1 MARKRLSSLAIEKL
15 ESAIGNSI
23 ERPESAVFGI
33 VNKLNEDGSP
43 NVIKRLKMTEQGVNE
58 TEEDPTILIPER
70 MELLLYPRR
79 FKVFYGGRGSGKT
92 ANVVSYLI
100 EKARFRSCRVGC
112 FREIQNSIKE
122 SSYAE
127 LVDEINRKGHAQEYR
142 CVDGEITHHGT
153 RSKFVFRGLWR
164 NITAIKGMA
173 GLTDVFCE
181 ESENISQVSWDTLI
195 PTVRAAGSEIIIVFN
210 PNKETD
216 PTWTNFVEP
225 YVSRMVDG
233 IYQDDDI
240 VVVNVNYIHNPW
252 FTEELKQHMNQM
264 KSVDYDR
271 YLWVYEGKFNKR
283 SDEQIFG
290 GKWRTD
296 TFEPQPHWH
305 GPYYGLDW
313 GFSTDPL
320 AAVEVYVEELPGDRR
335 NVYIYREGGR
345 VGLEITD
352 TATALEQWF
361 PGGKR
366 HKWIADSAR
375 PEMIS
380 HMKNKAGYNM
390 HPCVKWPGSVED
402 GIAWLR
408 GCDSIII
415 HDRCTELK
423 DEAMN
428 YNYKV
433 DKLTGNVLTDIV
445 DAHNHYW
452 DAVRYALG
460 DMIVQRCSGWLRRSK
475 K

>member
-1 MARKRLSSLAIEKL
+1 MARKRLSSIAIEKL
-15 ESAIGNSI
+15 EQAVGNSTAK
-23 ERPESAVFGI
+23 PESAVFGI
-33 VNKLNEDGSP
+33 VDKLLADGTP
-43 NVIKRLKMTEQGVNE
+43 NVIKRLKMTATGVSETNE
-58 TEEDPTILIPER
+58 EPTILIPKR

-100 EKARFRSCRVGC
+100 EKARFRNSRVGC

-127 LVDEINRKGHAQEYR
+127 LVDEINRKGHTQEYR
-142 CVDGEITHHGT
+142 CVDGEITHHTT

-225 YVSRMVDG
+225 YIDKMVDG

-264 KSVDYDR
+264 KAVDYDR

-283 SDEQIFG
+283 SDEQVFG
-290 GKWRTD
+290 GKWRID
-296 TFEPQPHWH
+296 NFEVKPEWH
-305 GPYYGLDW
+305 GPYFGMDF
-313 GFSTDPL
+313 GFSTDPT
-320 AAVEVYVEELPGDRR
+320 AMVEVYIEELPGGRR
-335 NVYIYREGGR
+335 NIYINREYGK

-352 TATALEQWF
+352 TPAAMEKSF
-361 PGGKR
+361 PMAKR
-366 HKWIADSAR
+366 ARWYADCAR
-375 PEMIS
+375 PETIS
-380 HMKNKAGYNM
+380 HIKRSGFDI
-390 HPCVKWPGSVED
+390 HPCTKWPGSVED
-402 GIAWLR
+402 GVTWLR

-415 HDRCTELK
+415 HERCKEMQN
-423 DEAMN
+423 EAAM
-428 YNYKV
+428 YSYKV

-445 DAHNHYW
+445 DAFNHYW
-452 DAVRYALG
+452 DAVRYALN
-460 DMIVQRCSGWLRRSK
+460 DHIVQRGSGMLIRRRR
-475 K
+475 

>member
-1 MARKRLSSLAIEKL
+1 MARKRLSALAIEKL
-15 ESAIGNSI
+15 EQAVGNSTAK
-23 ERPESAVFGI
+23 PESAVFGI
-33 VNKLNEDGSP
+33 VDKLLADGTP
-43 NVIKRLKMTEQGVNE
+43 NVMKRLKMTATGVSETNE
-58 TEEDPTILIPER
+58 EPTILIPKR

-100 EKARFRSCRVGC
+100 EKARFRNSRVGC

-127 LVDEINRKGHAQEYR
+127 LVDEINRKGHTQEYR
-142 CVDGEITHHGT
+142 CVDGEITHHIT

-225 YVSRMVDG
+225 YIDKMVDG

-240 VVVNVNYIHNPW
+240 VVVNVNYVHNPW

-264 KSVDYDR
+264 KAVDYDR

-283 SDEQIFG
+283 SDEQVFG
-290 GKWRTD
+290 GKWRID
-296 TFEPQPHWH
+296 NFEVKPEWH
-305 GPYYGLDW
+305 GPYFGMDF
-313 GFSTDPL
+313 GFSTDPT
-320 AAVEVYVEELPGDRR
+320 AMVEVYIEELPGGRR
-335 NVYIYREGGR
+335 NIYINREYGK

-352 TATALEQWF
+352 TPAAMEQSF
-361 PGGKR
+361 PMAKR
-366 HKWIADSAR
+366 ARWYADCAR
-375 PEMIS
+375 PETIS
-380 HMKNKAGYNM
+380 HIKRSGFDI
-390 HPCVKWPGSVED
+390 HPCTKWPGSVED
-402 GIAWLR
+402 GVTWLR

-415 HDRCTELK
+415 HERCKEMQN
-423 DEAMN
+423 EAAM
-428 YNYKV
+428 YSYKV

-445 DAHNHYW
+445 DAYNHYW
-452 DAVRYALG
+452 DAVRYALN
-460 DMIVQRCSGWLRRSK
+460 DHIVQRGSGMLIRRRR
-475 K
+475 

>member
-1 MARKRLSSLAIEKL
+1 MARKRLSSIAIEKL
-15 ESAIGNSI
+15 EQAVGNSTAK
-23 ERPESAVFGI
+23 PESAVFGI
-33 VNKLNEDGSP
+33 VDKLLPDGTP
-43 NVIKRLKMTEQGVNE
+43 NVIKRLKMTATGVSETNE
-58 TEEDPTILIPER
+58 EPTILIPKR

-100 EKARFRSCRVGC
+100 EKARFRNSRVGC

-127 LVDEINRKGHAQEYR
+127 LVDEINRKGHTQEYR
-142 CVDGEITHHGT
+142 CVDGEITHHST

-225 YVSRMVDG
+225 YIDKMVDG

-264 KSVDYDR
+264 KAMDYDR

-283 SDEQIFG
+283 SDEQVFG
-290 GKWRTD
+290 GKWRVD
-296 TFEPQPHWH
+296 NFEVKPEWH
-305 GPYYGLDW
+305 GPYFGMDF
-313 GFSTDPL
+313 GFSTDPT
-320 AAVEVYVEELPGDRR
+320 AMVEVYIEELPGGRR
-335 NVYIYREGGR
+335 NIYINREYGK

-352 TATALEQWF
+352 TPAAMEQSF
-361 PGGKR
+361 PMAKR
-366 HKWIADSAR
+366 ARWYADCAR
-375 PEMIS
+375 PETIS
-380 HMKNKAGYNM
+380 HIKRSGFDI
-390 HPCVKWPGSVED
+390 HPCTKWPGSVED
-402 GIAWLR
+402 GVTWLR

-415 HDRCTELK
+415 HERCKEMQN
-423 DEAMN
+423 EAAM
-428 YNYKV
+428 YSYKV

-445 DAHNHYW
+445 DAFNHFW
-452 DAVRYALG
+452 DAVRYALN
-460 DMIVQRCSGWLRRSK
+460 DHIVQRGSGMLIRRRR
-475 K
+475 

>member
-1 MARKRLSSLAIEKL
+1 MARKRISSIAIEKL
-15 ESAIGNSI
+15 EQAVGNSTAK
-23 ERPESAVFGI
+23 PESAVFGI
-33 VNKLNEDGSP
+33 VDKLLADGTP
-43 NVIKRLKMTEQGVNE
+43 NVIKRLKMTATGVSETNE
-58 TEEDPTILIPER
+58 EPTILIPKR

-100 EKARFRSCRVGC
+100 EKARFRNSRVGC

-127 LVDEINRKGHAQEYR
+127 LVDEINRKGHTQEYR
-142 CVDGEITHHGT
+142 CVDGEITHHTT

-225 YVSRMVDG
+225 YIDKMVDG

-264 KSVDYDR
+264 KAVDYDR

-283 SDEQIFG
+283 SDEQVFG
-290 GKWRTD
+290 GKWRID
-296 TFEPQPHWH
+296 NFEVKPEWH
-305 GPYYGLDW
+305 GPYFGMDF
-313 GFSTDPL
+313 GFSTDPT
-320 AAVEVYVEELPGDRR
+320 AMVEVYIEELPGGRR
-335 NVYIYREGGR
+335 NIYINREYGK

-352 TATALEQWF
+352 TPAAMEQSF
-361 PGGKR
+361 PMAR
-366 HKWIADSAR
+366 RARWYADCAR
-375 PEMIS
+375 PETIS
-380 HMKNKAGYNM
+380 HIKRSGFDI
-390 HPCVKWPGSVED
+390 HPCTKWPGSVED
-402 GIAWLR
+402 GVTWLR

-415 HDRCTELK
+415 HERCKEMQN
-423 DEAMN
+423 EAAM
-428 YNYKV
+428 YSYKV

-445 DAHNHYW
+445 DAFNHFW
-452 DAVRYALG
+452 DAVRYALN
-460 DMIVQRCSGWLRRSK
+460 DHIVQRGSGMLIRRRR
-475 K
+475 

>member
-1 MARKRLSSLAIEKL
+1 MARKRLSSIAIEKL
-15 ESAIGNSI
+15 EQAVGNSTAK
-23 ERPESAVFGI
+23 PESAVFGI
-33 VNKLNEDGSP
+33 VDKLLADGTP
-43 NVIKRLKMTEQGVNE
+43 NVIKRLKMTATGVSETNE
-58 TEEDPTILIPER
+58 EPTILIPKR

-100 EKARFRSCRVGC
+100 EKARFRNSRVGC

-127 LVDEINRKGHAQEYR
+127 LVDEINRKGHTQEYR
-142 CVDGEITHHGT
+142 CVDGEITHHTT

-225 YVSRMVDG
+225 YIDKMVDG

-264 KSVDYDR
+264 KAVDYDR

-283 SDEQIFG
+283 SDEQVFG
-290 GKWRTD
+290 GKWRID
-296 TFEPQPHWH
+296 NFEVKPEWH
-305 GPYYGLDW
+305 GPYFGMDF
-313 GFSTDPL
+313 GFSTDPT
-320 AAVEVYVEELPGDRR
+320 AMVEVYIEELPGGRR
-335 NVYIYREGGR
+335 NIYINREYGK

-352 TATALEQWF
+352 TPAAMEQSF
-361 PGGKR
+361 PMAKR
-366 HKWIADSAR
+366 ARWYADCAR
-375 PEMIS
+375 PETIS
-380 HMKNKAGYNM
+380 HIKRSGFDI
-390 HPCVKWPGSVED
+390 HPCTKWPGSVED
-402 GIAWLR
+402 GVTWLR

-415 HDRCTELK
+415 HERCKEMQN
-423 DEAMN
+423 EAAM
-428 YNYKV
+428 YSYKV

-445 DAHNHYW
+445 DAYNHYW
-452 DAVRYALG
+452 DAVRYALN
-460 DMIVQRCSGWLRRSK
+460 DHIVQRGSGMLIRRRR
-475 K
+475 

>member
-1 MARKRLSSLAIEKL
+1 MARKRLSSVAIEKL
-15 ESAIGNSI
+15 EQAVGNSTAK
-23 ERPESAVFGI
+23 PESSVFGI
-33 VNKLNEDGSP
+33 VDKLLPDGTP
-43 NVIKRLKMTEQGVNE
+43 NVVKCLKMTATGVSE
-58 TEEDPTILIPER
+58 TDEKPTILIPER

-100 EKARFRSCRVGC
+100 EKARFRNSRVGC

-127 LVDEINRKGHAQEYR
+127 LVDEINRKGHTQEYR
-142 CVDGEITHHGT
+142 CVDGEITHHTT

-225 YVSRMVDG
+225 YIDKMVDG

-240 VVVNVNYIHNPW
+240 VVVNVNYVHNPW

-264 KSVDYDR
+264 KAVDYDR

-283 SDEQIFG
+283 SDEQVFG
-290 GKWRTD
+290 GKWRID
-296 TFEPQPHWH
+296 NFEVKPEWH
-305 GPYYGLDW
+305 GPYFGMDF
-313 GFSTDPL
+313 GFSTDPT
-320 AAVEVYVEELPGDRR
+320 AMVEVYIEELPGGRR
-335 NVYIYREGGR
+335 NIYINREYGK

-352 TATALEQWF
+352 TPAAMEQSF
-361 PGGKR
+361 PMAKR
-366 HKWIADSAR
+366 ARWYADCAR
-375 PEMIS
+375 PETIS
-380 HMKNKAGYNM
+380 HIKRSGFDI
-390 HPCVKWPGSVED
+390 HPCTKWPGSVED
-402 GIAWLR
+402 GVTWLR

-415 HDRCTELK
+415 HERCK
-423 DEAMN
+423 KMQNEAVM
-428 YNYKV
+428 YSYKV

-445 DAHNHYW
+445 DAFNHFW
-452 DAVRYALG
+452 DAVRYALN
-460 DMIVQRCSGWLRRSK
+460 DHIVQRGSGMLIRRRR
-475 K
+475 

>member
-1 MARKRLSSLAIEKL
+1 MARKRLSSIAIEKL
-15 ESAIGNSI
+15 EQAVGNSTAK
-23 ERPESAVFGI
+23 PESAVFGI
-33 VNKLNEDGSP
+33 VDKLLADGTP
-43 NVIKRLKMTEQGVNE
+43 NVIKRLKMTATGVSETNE
-58 TEEDPTILIPER
+58 EPTILIPKR

-100 EKARFRSCRVGC
+100 EKARFRNSRVGC

-127 LVDEINRKGHAQEYR
+127 LVDEINRKGHTQEYR
-142 CVDGEITHHGT
+142 CVDGEITHHTT

-225 YVSRMVDG
+225 YIDKMVDG

-264 KSVDYDR
+264 KAVDYDR

-283 SDEQIFG
+283 SDEQVFG
-290 GKWRTD
+290 GKWRVD
-296 TFEPQPHWH
+296 NFEVKPDWH
-305 GPYYGLDW
+305 GPYFGMDF
-313 GFSTDPL
+313 GFSTDPT
-320 AAVEVYVEELPGDRR
+320 AMVEVYIEELPGGRR
-335 NVYIYREGGR
+335 NIYINREYGK

-352 TATALEQWF
+352 TPAAMEQSF
-361 PGGKR
+361 PMAKR
-366 HKWIADSAR
+366 ARWYADCAR
-375 PEMIS
+375 PETIS
-380 HMKNKAGYNM
+380 HIKRSGFDI
-390 HPCVKWPGSVED
+390 HPCTKWPGSVED
-402 GIAWLR
+402 GVTWLR

-415 HDRCTELK
+415 HERCKEMQN
-423 DEAMN
+423 EAAM
-428 YNYKV
+428 YSYKV

-445 DAHNHYW
+445 DAFNHFW
-452 DAVRYALG
+452 DAVRYALN
-460 DMIVQRCSGWLRRSK
+460 DHIVQRGSGMLIRRRR
-475 K
+475 

>member
-1 MARKRLSSLAIEKL
+1 MARKRLSSIAIEKL
-15 ESAIGNSI
+15 EQAVGNSTAK
-23 ERPESAVFGI
+23 PESAVFGI
-33 VNKLNEDGSP
+33 VDKLLADGTP
-43 NVIKRLKMTEQGVNE
+43 NVIKRLKMTATGVSETNE
-58 TEEDPTILIPER
+58 EPTILIPKR

-92 ANVVSYLI
+92 ANVVSYLV
-100 EKARFRSCRVGC
+100 EKARFRNSRVGC

-127 LVDEINRKGHAQEYR
+127 LVDEINRKGHTQEYR
-142 CVDGEITHHGT
+142 CVDGEITHHIT

-225 YVSRMVDG
+225 YIDKMIDG

-240 VVVNVNYIHNPW
+240 IVVNVNYVHNPW

-264 KSVDYDR
+264 KAVDYDR

-283 SDEQIFG
+283 SDEQVFG
-290 GKWRTD
+290 GKWRID
-296 TFEPQPHWH
+296 NFEVKHEWH
-305 GPYYGLDW
+305 GPYFGMDF
-313 GFSTDPL
+313 GFSTDPT
-320 AAVEVYVEELPGDRR
+320 AMVEVYIEELPGGRR
-335 NVYIYREGGR
+335 NIYINREYGK

-352 TATALEQWF
+352 TPAAMEQSF
-361 PGGKR
+361 PMAKR
-366 HKWIADSAR
+366 ARWYADCAR
-375 PEMIS
+375 PETIS
-380 HMKNKAGYNM
+380 HIKRSGFDI
-390 HPCVKWPGSVED
+390 HPCTKWPGSVED
-402 GIAWLR
+402 GVTWLR

-415 HDRCTELK
+415 HERCKEMQN
-423 DEAMN
+423 EAAM
-428 YNYKV
+428 YSYKV

-445 DAHNHYW
+445 DAFNHYW
-452 DAVRYALG
+452 DAVRYALN
-460 DMIVQRCSGWLRRSK
+460 DHIVQRGSGMLIRRRR
-475 K
+475 

>member
-1 MARKRLSSLAIEKL
+1 MARKRLSSIAIEKL
-15 ESAIGNSI
+15 EQAVGNSTAK
-23 ERPESAVFGI
+23 PESAVFGI
-33 VNKLNEDGSP
+33 VDKLLSDGTP
-43 NVIKRLKMTEQGVNE
+43 NVIKRLKMTATGVSETNE
-58 TEEDPTILIPER
+58 EPTILIPKR

-100 EKARFRSCRVGC
+100 EKARFRNSRVGC

-142 CVDGEITHHGT
+142 CVDGEITHHTT

-225 YVSRMVDG
+225 YIDKMIDG

-240 VVVNVNYIHNPW
+240 VVVNVNYVHNPW

-264 KSVDYDR
+264 KAVDYDR

-283 SDEQIFG
+283 SDEQVFG
-290 GKWRTD
+290 GKWRID
-296 TFEPQPHWH
+296 NFEVKPEWH
-305 GPYYGLDW
+305 GPYFGMDF
-313 GFSTDPL
+313 GFSTDPT
-320 AAVEVYVEELPGDRR
+320 AMVEVYIEELPGGRR
-335 NVYIYREGGR
+335 NIYINREHGK

-352 TATALEQWF
+352 TPAAMEQSF
-361 PGGKR
+361 PMAKR
-366 HKWIADSAR
+366 ARWYADCAR
-375 PEMIS
+375 PETIS
-380 HMKNKAGYNM
+380 HIKRSGFDI
-390 HPCVKWPGSVED
+390 HPCTKWPGSVED
-402 GIAWLR
+402 GVTWLR
-408 GCDSIII
+408 GCDSIVI
-415 HDRCTELK
+415 HERCKEMQN
-423 DEAMN
+423 EAAM
-428 YNYKV
+428 YSYKV

-445 DAHNHYW
+445 DAYNHYW
-452 DAVRYALG
+452 DAVRYALN
-460 DMIVQRCSGWLRRSK
+460 DHIVQRGSGMLIRRRR
-475 K
+475 

>member
-1 MARKRLSSLAIEKL
+1 MARKRLSSVAIEKL
-15 ESAIGNSI
+15 EQAVGNSTSK
-23 ERPESAVFGI
+23 PESAVFGI
-33 VNKLNEDGSP
+33 VDKLLADGTP
-43 NVIKRLKMTEQGVNE
+43 NVIKRLKMTATGVSETNE
-58 TEEDPTILIPER
+58 EPTIMIPER

-100 EKARFRSCRVGC
+100 EKARFRNSRVGC

-127 LVDEINRKGHAQEYR
+127 LVDEINRKGHTQEYR
-142 CVDGEITHHGT
+142 CVDGEITHHTT

-225 YVSRMVDG
+225 YIDKMVDG

-264 KSVDYDR
+264 KAVDYDR

-283 SDEQIFG
+283 SDEQVFG

-296 TFEPQPHWH
+296 NFEVKPEWH
-305 GPYYGLDW
+305 GPYFGMDF
-313 GFSTDPL
+313 GFSADPT
-320 AAVEVYVEELPGDRR
+320 AMVEVYIEELPGGRR
-335 NVYIYREGGR
+335 NIYINREYGK

-352 TATALEQWF
+352 TPAAMEQSF
-361 PGGKR
+361 PMAKR
-366 HKWIADSAR
+366 ARWYADCAR
-375 PEMIS
+375 PETIS
-380 HMKNKAGYNM
+380 HIKRSGFDI
-390 HPCVKWPGSVED
+390 HPCTKWPGSVED
-402 GIAWLR
+402 GVTWLR
-408 GCDSIII
+408 GCDGIII
-415 HDRCTELK
+415 HERCKEMQN
-423 DEAMN
+423 EAAM
-428 YNYKV
+428 YSYKV

-445 DAHNHYW
+445 DAFNHFW
-452 DAVRYALG
+452 DAVRYALN
-460 DMIVQRCSGWLRRSK
+460 DHIVQRGSGMLIRRRR
-475 K
+475 

>member
-1 MARKRLSSLAIEKL
+1 MVRKRLSALAIEKL
-15 ESAIGNSI
+15 EQVVGNSNSK
-23 ERPESAVFGI
+23 PESAVFGL
-33 VNKLNEDGSP
+33 VDKLLPDGTP
-43 NVIKRLKMTEQGVNE
+43 NVVKRLKMTATGVSE
-58 TEEDPTILIPER
+58 TDEKPTILIPER

-100 EKARFRSCRVGC
+100 EKARFRNSRVGC

-127 LVDEINRKGHAQEYR
+127 LVDEINRKGHTQEYR
-142 CVDGEITHHGT
+142 CVDGEITHHTT

-225 YVSRMVDG
+225 YIDKMVDG

-240 VVVNVNYIHNPW
+240 VVVNVNYVHNPW

-264 KSVDYDR
+264 KVVDYDR

-283 SDEQIFG
+283 SDEQVFG
-290 GKWRTD
+290 GKWRID
-296 TFEPQPHWH
+296 NFEVKPEWH
-305 GPYYGLDW
+305 GPYFGMDF
-313 GFSTDPL
+313 GFSTDPT
-320 AAVEVYVEELPGDRR
+320 AMVEVYIEELPGGRR
-335 NVYIYREGGR
+335 NIYINREYGK

-352 TATALEQWF
+352 TPAAMEQSF
-361 PGGKR
+361 PMAKR
-366 HKWIADSAR
+366 ARWYADCAR
-375 PEMIS
+375 PETIS
-380 HMKNKAGYNM
+380 HIKRSGFDI
-390 HPCVKWPGSVED
+390 HPCTKWPGSVED
-402 GIAWLR
+402 GVTWLR

-415 HDRCTELK
+415 HERCKEMQN
-423 DEAMN
+423 EAAM
-428 YNYKV
+428 YSYKV

-445 DAHNHYW
+445 DAYNHYW
-452 DAVRYALG
+452 DAVRYALN
-460 DMIVQRCSGWLRRSK
+460 DHIVQRGSGMLIRRRR
-475 K
+475 

>member
-1 MARKRLSSLAIEKL
+1 MARKRLSSIAIEKL
-15 ESAIGNSI
+15 EQAVGNSTAK
-23 ERPESAVFGI
+23 PESAVFGI
-33 VNKLNEDGSP
+33 VDKLLADGTP
-43 NVIKRLKMTEQGVNE
+43 NVIKRLKMTATGVSETNE
-58 TEEDPTILIPER
+58 EPTILIPKR

-100 EKARFRSCRVGC
+100 EKARFRNSRVGC

-127 LVDEINRKGHAQEYR
+127 LVDEINRKGHTQEYR
-142 CVDGEITHHGT
+142 CVDGEITHHTT

-195 PTVRAAGSEIIIVFN
+195 PTVRATGSEIIIVFN

-225 YVSRMVDG
+225 YIDKMVDG

-240 VVVNVNYIHNPW
+240 VVVNVNYVHNPW

-264 KSVDYDR
+264 KAVDYDR

-283 SDEQIFG
+283 SDEQVFG
-290 GKWRTD
+290 GKWRID
-296 TFEPQPHWH
+296 NFEVKPEWH
-305 GPYYGLDW
+305 GPYFGMDF
-313 GFSTDPL
+313 GFSTDPT
-320 AAVEVYVEELPGDRR
+320 AMVEVYIEELTGGRR
-335 NVYIYREGGR
+335 NIYINREYGK

-352 TATALEQWF
+352 TPAAMEQSF
-361 PGGKR
+361 PMAKR
-366 HKWIADSAR
+366 ARWYADCAR
-375 PEMIS
+375 PETIS
-380 HMKNKAGYNM
+380 HIKRSGFDI
-390 HPCVKWPGSVED
+390 HPCTKWPGSVED
-402 GIAWLR
+402 GVTWLR
-408 GCDSIII
+408 GCDNIII
-415 HDRCTELK
+415 HERCKEMQN
-423 DEAMN
+423 EAAM
-428 YNYKV
+428 YSYKV

-445 DAHNHYW
+445 DAYNHYW
-452 DAVRYALG
+452 DAVRYALN
-460 DMIVQRCSGWLRRSK
+460 DHIVQRGSGMLIRRRR
-475 K
+475 